1 MRALVLLLLGAS
13 FSLSVNGNGQR
24 WPIHSLC
31 NTSRMQVYYSS
42 CDPIQDV
49 GLSVSR
55 CPVSMVG
62 EMFVT
67 GVLLL
72 RQSVDELY
80 LSLDVSYNGNHV
92 LHYDLPVCE
101 RHFPR
106 ISSCGRKREVREMVS
121 QEVRVNED
129 VAIPKSIITIIT
141 MSRRK
146 QPNPNKVK

>member
-106 ISSCGRKREVREMVS
+106 ISSCGRKRGEMVS

-129 VAIPKSIITIIT
+129 VAIPKVRVCI
-141 MSRRK
+141 
-146 QPNPNKVK
+146 ND